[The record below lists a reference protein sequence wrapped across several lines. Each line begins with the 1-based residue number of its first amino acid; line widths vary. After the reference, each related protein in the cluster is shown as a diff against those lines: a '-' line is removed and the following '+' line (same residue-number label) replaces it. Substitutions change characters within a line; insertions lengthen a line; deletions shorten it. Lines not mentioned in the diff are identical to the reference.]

1 MQLKSLNSLLIPYE
15 GRAIG
20 SSSSISSIL
29 ILSTKNHHSL
39 SHALY
44 LSRYLLCIYYSSLLN
59 NLNLLDIYYFSF
71 MTVFTMINSLVTPPA
86 YVFASFIR
94 TILQV
99 LSYILFAGNCWTS
112 TVSATIPLHSV
123 LLD

>member
-1 MQLKSLNSLLIPYE
+1 MLYIYLD
-15 GRAIG
+15 
-20 SSSSISSIL
+20 IS
-29 ILSTKNHHSL
+29 
-39 SHALY
+39 Y
-44 LSRYLLCIYYSSLLN
+44 IYCSSLLN

-71 MTVFTMINSLVTPPA
+71 MTVFTIINSLVTPPA

-99 LSYILFAGNCWTS
+99 LSNILSAGNCWTA